1 MSPDTSPQSTVA
13 DDSLKGRVIC
23 FISAK
28 GGSGKTVLAVSTA
41 YVLLMAGKKV
51 VSIDCDFSTRG
62 MSLFLLS
69 SLIDTGSLDNPPI
82 SACLAEL
89 VLQDI
94 NPEVRPMVV
103 QNDGLEFHVVVSNQ
117 KLREGGVP
125 EDRFLGTRSD
135 PGATNFSFG
144 VADYYGR
151 LGKIIGALSRKYDY
165 VILDTRGGFD
175 YTSAVPA
182 LLADYHI
189 VVLEADEIS
198 VQQVNGLKTKLDEY
212 AVQLE
217 VGKKPRGFLVN
228 KALYSP
234 NDKLFVANVARTYGG
249 QPIGTIPIDRLAI
262 QAYQR
267 KNFAIR
273 ASPGSD
279 FAFYS
284 LHAIERVVGDRKAWE
299 PEQQKAYD
307 KLSRA
312 VDTAWRRRQ
321 SIERLE
327 AAYPYAS
334 LAFVLLALI
343 VYFVGTRTDL
353 PVGSWVLYTIGAA
366 FSLVTVVTPLV
377 TLTARWLGQT
387 DKKAFPRRMI
397 AAEIVALIALAVGYV
412 GVYDVP
418 HRLSQ
423 NALYQRLVDLN
434 ARLLAASGA
443 LQTSQGELFDTKA
456 KLALAQQ
463 ESGSVRP
470 ALVNR
475 TWQLYQDVGC
485 EESRSADVTATTNL
499 DPAYK
504 EQVLQVQAQFV
515 NISNLSGYKADVVN
529 FSGNSALVHTN
540 ITGLPRAALG
550 NCPGGGHAT
559 LLVTFS
565 ILQQVFKRPASISP

>member
-1 MSPDTSPQSTVA
+1 MSSDTSPPSTVT
-13 DDSLKGRVIC
+13 DESPKGRVIC
-23 FISAK
+23 FVSAK

-41 YVLLMAGKKV
+41 YILLTAGKKV
-51 VSIDCDFSTRG
+51 VTIDCDFSTRG

-82 SACLAEL
+82 TACLAEL
-89 VLQDI
+89 ILQGISPD
-94 NPEVRPMVV
+94 VRPIVV
-103 QNDGLEFHVVVSNQ
+103 QNDDLEFHVVVSNQ

-135 PGATNFSFG
+135 PGSTTFSFG
-144 VADYYGR
+144 VGDYYGR
-151 LGKIIGALSRKYDY
+151 VGKIIGVLSRKYDY

-175 YTSAVPA
+175 YTSAIPA
-182 LLADYHI
+182 LLADYHV

-198 VQQVNGLKTKLDEY
+198 VQQVNGLTAKLDEY

-234 NDKLFVANVARTYGG
+234 SDKLFVTNVARTYGG
-249 QPIGTIPIDRLAI
+249 HPIGTIPIDRLAI
-262 QAYQR
+262 KAYQR
-267 KNFAIR
+267 KNFVIR
-273 ASPGSD
+273 ASPASD
-279 FAFYS
+279 FAYYS
-284 LHAIERVVGDRKAWE
+284 LTAIERIIGDRKTWE

-307 KLSRA
+307 KLSRTVA
-312 VDTAWRRRQ
+312 TAWRRRK
-321 SIERLE
+321 SIERVE
-327 AAYPYAS
+327 AVYPYAS

-353 PVGSWVLYTIGAA
+353 PVGSWVLYGLGAA
-366 FSLVTVVTPLV
+366 FCLVTVATPLV

-387 DKKAFPRRMI
+387 DKKAFVRRMI
-397 AAEIVALIALAVGYV
+397 AAEMIALMAVAVGYV
-412 GVYDVP
+412 GVYDMP

-434 ARLLAASGA
+434 TRLLAASA
-443 LQTSQGELFDTKA
+443 ELQKSQGELFDTKA
-456 KLALAQQ
+456 KLVLTQQ
-463 ESGSVRP
+463 ESGSLRP
-470 ALVNR
+470 ELINR
-475 TWQLYQDVGC
+475 TWQQYQDVGC

-499 DPAYK
+499 VPAYK

-515 NISNLSGYKADVVN
+515 NISNLSGYKANVVN

-540 ITGLPRAALG
+540 LTGLPRATLG

-565 ILQQVFKRPASISP
+565 ILRQVITR